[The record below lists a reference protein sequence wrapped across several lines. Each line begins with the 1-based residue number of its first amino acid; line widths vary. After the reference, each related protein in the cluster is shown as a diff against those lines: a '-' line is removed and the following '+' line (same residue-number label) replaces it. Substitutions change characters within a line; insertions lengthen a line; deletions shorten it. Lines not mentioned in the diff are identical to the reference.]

1 MREDHRDPGKEGNKI
16 TKKLQIKIQKLA
28 KTKGNKAGIQNKHQV
43 NWRDGLAS

>member
-1 MREDHRDPGKEGNKI
+1 MSEDPRDPGQRGKQNNKN
-16 TKKLQIKIQKLA
+16 KIKIQTLG